1 MNLFI
6 ALASS
11 ANNNILQS
19 LQFWNSDG
27 FSVFINHLI
36 YAIVVLLIGWIV
48 LKIILNTLKK
58 VLERSKKL
66 SDLLQDYFLKI
77 VSILGWVIVIVTTLA
92 QLGIDM
98 APMIAGLGIT
108 GVVLGLALKDSISNF
123 FAGFMIILNNLF
135 RKGDFVQ
142 LGSLSG
148 TVKSMDLMSVKLA
161 TPDNKNVTISNNIV
175 WGAPVIN
182 FSDIDKRRVDM
193 SVGVPYDCDLKVAKQ
208 VFVDL
213 ISSYPEV
220 LKDMAV
226 TVEIAELADSSINFV
241 IRPWVLP
248 ADYWTVYF
256 RFNSEITPKLAEKG
270 IYLPFPQLDVHLDKN

>member
-6 ALASS
+6 ALASTS
-11 ANNNILQS
+11 KSNILQS

-36 YAIVVLLIGWIV
+36 SAVVVFIIGWIV
-48 LKIILNTLKK
+48 LKIILSTLKK
-58 VLERSKKL
+58 VLRKSTKL
-66 SDLLQDYFLKI
+66 SELLQDYFLKI

-208 VFVDL
+208 VFLDL

>member
-1 MNLFI
+1 MNLI
-6 ALASS
+6 TALASTS
-11 ANNNILQS
+11 NSNILQS

-27 FSVFINHLI
+27 FSVFINNLI
-36 YAIVVLLIGWIV
+36 SAVLVLLIGWIV
-48 LKIILNTLKK
+48 LKIVLSTLKK
-58 VLERSKKL
+58 VLKKSKKL
-66 SDLLQDYFLKI
+66 SELLQDYFLKI
-77 VSILGWVIVIVTTLA
+77 ISILGWVILIVTALA

-123 FAGFMIILNNLF
+123 FAGFMIIINNLF

-148 TVKSMDLMSVKLA
+148 TVKSMDLMSVKLS

-175 WGAPVIN
+175 WGAPVTN

-193 SVGVPYDCDLKVAKQ
+193 KVGVPYDCDLKVAKQ

-220 LKDMAV
+220 LKDLDV
-226 TVEIAELADSSINFV
+226 TVEISELADSSINFV

-248 ADYWTVYF
+248 SDYWKVYF
-256 RFNSEITPKLAEKG
+256 RFNSEITTKLAEKN